1 MGKSTYAVEPDKDA
15 KSCKS
20 SGSNLRV
27 HYKNTRE
34 TVQAVKNMHL
44 SRAMVYLKNVIAKKE
59 IVPFTRYNGDVGR
72 KAQCKQF
79 KHPQGRW
86 PKKSAEVVF
95 GLLSNAKSNAEVKG
109 LDVDALVI
117 EHAMVNRAPRMRRRT
132 YRAHGRINPYQSA
145 PCHVEFILTESDVAI
160 ARPDSD
166 EGGRKKVSAKKTA
179 KERRDQIARGGQ

>member
-1 MGKSTYAVEPDKDA
+1 
-15 KSCKS
+15 
-20 SGSNLRV
+20 
-27 HYKNTRE
+27 
-34 TVQAVKNMHL
+34 MHL
-44 SRAMVYLKNVIAKKE
+44 NRALVYLKNVIAQKE

-109 LDVDALVI
+109 LDVDALVV

-145 PCHVEFILTESDVAI
+145 PCHVEFILEESDDVVS
-160 ARPDSD
+160 RPDE
-166 EGGRKKVSAKKTA
+166 EGGRNRKSLKKKSS
-179 KERRDQIARGGQ
+179 R